1 MASETSMDSSKGV
14 CFFGVADKFVGLKC
28 DQREDERLLCFK
40 WEARASATAR
50 RPTRRAG
57 RPRNGS
63 MFNAPE

>member
-1 MASETSMDSSKGV
+1 MASEASMDSSKGV
-14 CFFGVADKFVGLKC
+14 CFFGVADELVGLKF

-40 WEARASATAR
+40 WEVQASATAR